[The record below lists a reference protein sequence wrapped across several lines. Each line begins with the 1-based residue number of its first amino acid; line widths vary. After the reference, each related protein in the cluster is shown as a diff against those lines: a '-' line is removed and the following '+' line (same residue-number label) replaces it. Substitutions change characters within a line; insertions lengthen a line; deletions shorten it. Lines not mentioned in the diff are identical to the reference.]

1 MSAVNQWRLK
11 RRAKTRGKQERAA
24 EAMAFS
30 FVRRQA
36 AALLCSVALMAGLPG
51 TGMAQDLFAPR
62 MIVNDRVITG
72 FEVMQRAMF
81 LQVLRAPG
89 NPEDEALKG
98 LIEDRLRQTESE
110 RLGLTLTDEE
120 VLRGMTEFAA
130 RANLDAEGLIA
141 ELAKVGISAETFRD
155 FVSAGLLWRKAVR
168 ARYLGQVP
176 VSENDIDRA
185 LEASARPRAL
195 RVLVSELVIPAA
207 EDEVEAA
214 LALAN
219 RLSDE
224 ITSEGAFASAARQYS
239 AAPTAGNG
247 GRLDWVPLGNLPAA
261 IGQAVLALGP
271 GEVSDPVVV
280 PGAVVL
286 FQLRDVA
293 KDEAAEPIAVTVE
306 WAEFLVPDVAED
318 IARLRADV
326 DNCMDLYG
334 QANGLPEDRLTV
346 TTQPAGDV
354 PGDVGLELAQ
364 LDPGESSVAL
374 TRGGFRRFLMLC
386 GREETQEKP
395 ATRDEIRERVV
406 NQKLEGMAEGYLEEL
421 RSAAIIREP

>member
-1 MSAVNQWRLK
+1 MAV
-11 RRAKTRGKQERAA
+11 
-24 EAMAFS
+24 S
-30 FVRRQA
+30 FVKRQV
-36 AALLCSVALMAGLPG
+36 AALLCSAALVGLPAMG
-51 TGMAQDLFAPR
+51 LAQDLFAPR

-72 FEVMQRAMF
+72 YEVEQRSLF
-81 LQVLRAPG
+81 LQLLRAPG
-89 NPEDEALKG
+89 NPDEEALKG
-98 LIEDRLRQTESE
+98 LIEDRLRQTEAE
-110 RLGLTLTDEE
+110 RLELTLTDEE
-120 VLRGMTEFAA
+120 VLTGMTEFAS
-130 RANLDAEGLIA
+130 RANLTAEALIV
-141 ELAKVGISAETFRD
+141 ELQKVGISAETFRD

-168 ARYLGQVP
+168 ARFLGQVP

-195 RVLVSELVIPAA
+195 RVLVSELVIPAPDGQV
-207 EDEVEAA
+207 EDA
-214 LALAN
+214 LALAE
-219 RLSDE
+219 RLGDE

-239 AAPTAGNG
+239 AAPTAGSG

-271 GEVSDPVVV
+271 GEVSDPVIV
-280 PGAVVL
+280 PNAVVL

-293 KDEAAEPIAVTVE
+293 RDEAAEPIAVTVE
-306 WAEFLVPDVAED
+306 WADFLVPDDASE
-318 IARLRADV
+318 IARLRAEV

-334 QANGLPEDRLTV
+334 QANGLPEDRLTI
-346 TTQPAGDV
+346 TTQPAGEV

-386 GREETQEKP
+386 GREETQEEP
-395 ATRDEIRERVV
+395 ISRDQVRERVV

-421 RSAAIIREP
+421 RAAAIIREP

>member
-1 MSAVNQWRLK
+1 MAV
-11 RRAKTRGKQERAA
+11 
-24 EAMAFS
+24 S
-30 FVRRQA
+30 FVKRQV
-36 AALLCSVALMAGLPG
+36 AALLCGVALAGLPAIG
-51 TGMAQDLFAPR
+51 AAQDLFAPR

-72 FEVMQRAMF
+72 YEVTQRSLF
-81 LQVLRAPG
+81 LQLLRAPG

-98 LIEDRLRQTESE
+98 LIEDRLRQTEAE
-110 RLGLTLTDEE
+110 RLGLTLTEEE
-120 VLRGMTEFAA
+120 VLAGMTEFAS
-130 RANLDAEGLIA
+130 RANLTAEGLIV
-141 ELAKVGISAETFRD
+141 ELEKVGISAETFRD
-155 FVSAGLLWRKAVR
+155 FVSAGLLWRQAVR
-168 ARYLGQVP
+168 ARFLGQVP

-195 RVLVSELVIPAA
+195 RVLVSELVIPAPDGQV
-207 EDEVEAA
+207 EDA
-214 LALAN
+214 LALAE
-219 RLSDE
+219 RLSEE

-271 GEVSDPVVV
+271 GEVSDPVIV
-280 PGAVVL
+280 PNAVVL

-306 WAEFLVPDVAED
+306 WADFLVPDDAAE
-318 IARLRADV
+318 IARLRAEV
-326 DNCMDLYG
+326 DTCMDLYG
-334 QANGLPEDRLTV
+334 QANGLPEDRLTI
-346 TTQPAGDV
+346 TTQPAGEV

-374 TRGGFRRFLMLC
+374 TRAGFRRFLMLC
-386 GREETQEKP
+386 GREETQEEP
-395 ATRDEIRERVV
+395 VSRDQVRERVV